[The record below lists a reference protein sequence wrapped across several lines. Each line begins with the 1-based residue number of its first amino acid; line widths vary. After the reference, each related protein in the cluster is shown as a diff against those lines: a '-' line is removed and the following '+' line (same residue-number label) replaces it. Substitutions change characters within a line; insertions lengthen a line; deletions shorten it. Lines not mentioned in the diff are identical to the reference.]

1 MPYQIFNEVDRTVR
15 NITVSKSFSGNQF
28 DHEYEFLGSRREYDI
43 NDSDETLNI
52 NDFSF
57 RQSFSLLEDRSL
69 KIGYIWSTFSDQH
82 ELPLLDSYPI
92 NPSPESNISLN
103 PWVGKDRDA
112 TVSYTHLTLPTICSV

>member
-1 MPYQIFNEVDRTVR
+1 MYERFFNINGWLLDLSSEYAKFKSSIPSSLNMPYQIFNEVDRTVR

-57 RQSFSLLEDRSL
+57 RQSFF
-69 KIGYIWSTFSDQH
+69 IGSKY
-82 ELPLLDSYPI
+82 
-92 NPSPESNISLN
+92 
-103 PWVGKDRDA
+103 
-112 TVSYTHLTLPTICSV
+112 